1 MYFPLDTF
9 YAVMHMNVFFAE
21 LESHIGRHI
30 FKELIHSHFSLDL
43 SDVLFSEHAFLG
55 LLFHDNQD
63 NCHELPRQEFIDI
76 VLIFDL
82 TIGLWFAD
90 QLLSPSSNII
100 HIIHQ
105 IR

>member
-21 LESHIGRHI
+21 LESHIVRHI

-43 SDVLFSEHAFLG
+43 SHVLFSEHAFFAF
-55 LLFHDNQD
+55 LFHDNQD
-63 NCHELPRQEFIDI
+63 NGYQLPSKEFIHI

-82 TIGLWFAD
+82 TIGLWFPD
-90 QLLSPSSNII
+90 QLLSPSSNIF
-100 HIIHQ
+100 HITHN